1 MIFNY
6 PHTSMQDMNLDWLI
20 KIAKE
25 SKDILDSVHSDIEKF
40 FTAWI
45 NANYAKLMLNAF
57 YNEEQKEIIFTTA
70 MKSLDVHSYD
80 STSHTMTITQGG
92 E

>member
-6 PHTSMQDMNLDWLI
+6 PYTSMQEMNLDWLI

-25 SKDILDSVHSDIEKF
+25 SKDILDSVHSDIDKL

-45 NANYAKLMLNAF
+45 NANYTKLMLNAF
-57 YNEEQKEIIFTTA
+57 YKEEQKEIIFTTA
-70 MKSLDVHSYD
+70 MKSLDVHTYD
-80 STSHTMTITQGG
+80 SKNQTMSINQLI
-92 E
+92 

>member
-6 PHTSMQDMNLDWLI
+6 PHTSMQDMNLDWVI

-25 SKDILDSVHSDIEKF
+25 SKDILDSVHSDIEKH

-45 NANYAKLMLNAF
+45 NANYTKLMLNAF

-70 MKSLDVHSYD
+70 MKSLDIHSYD
-80 STSHTMTITQGG
+80 SNKQTMHINQLI
-92 E
+92 

>member
-1 MIFNY
+1 MIYNY

-20 KIAKE
+20 KTAKE
-25 SKDILDSVHSDIEKF
+25 SKDILDSVHSETEKL
-40 FTAWI
+40 FTTWI

-57 YNEEQKEIIFTTA
+57 YNAEQKEVIFTTA

-80 STSHTMTITQGG
+80 SNKQTMHITQLI
-92 E
+92 

>member
-6 PHTSMQDMNLDWLI
+6 PYASMQEMNLDWLI

-25 SKDILDSVHSDIEKF
+25 SKDILDSAHSDIDKL

-45 NANYAKLMLNAF
+45 NANYTKLMLNAF
-57 YNEEQKEIIFTTA
+57 YNVEQEEIIFSTA
-70 MKSLDVHSYD
+70 MKNLDIHTYD
-80 STSHTMTITQGG
+80 SKKQTMSINQLI
-92 E
+92 

>member
-6 PHTSMQDMNLDWLI
+6 PYASLQEMNLDWLI

-25 SKDILDSVHSDIEKF
+25 SKDILDNVHSEIEKL

-45 NANYAKLMLNAF
+45 NANYTKLMLNAF

-70 MKSLDVHSYD
+70 MKSLDVHTYD
-80 STSHTMTITQGG
+80 SKNQTMSINQLI
-92 E
+92 

>member
-1 MIFNY
+1 MIYNY

-20 KIAKE
+20 KTAKE
-25 SKDILDSVHSDIEKF
+25 SKDILDSVHSEIEKL

-57 YNEEQKEIIFTTA
+57 YNAEQKEVIFTTA

-80 STSHTMTITQGG
+80 SNNQTMHINQLI
-92 E
+92 

>member
-6 PHTSMQDMNLDWLI
+6 PYSSLQEMNLDWLI
-20 KIAKE
+20 KTAKE
-25 SKDILDSVHSDIEKF
+25 SKDILDSVHSDIDKL

-70 MKSLDVHSYD
+70 MKSLDVHTYD
-80 STSHTMTITQGG
+80 SKNQTMSINQLI
-92 E
+92 

>member
-6 PHTSMQDMNLDWLI
+6 PHTSMQEMNLDWLI

-25 SKDILDSVHSDIEKF
+25 SKDILDSVHSEIKEL
-40 FTAWI
+40 FTEWI

-70 MKSLDVHSYD
+70 TAAKTTALKKALVTCNSA
-80 STSHTMTITQGG
+80 TQGG

>member
-6 PHTSMQDMNLDWLI
+6 PHTSMQEMNLDWLI

-25 SKDILDSVHSDIEKF
+25 SKDILDSVHSEIKEF
-40 FTAWI
+40 FTEWI
-45 NANYAKLMLNAF
+45 NANYAQLMLNAF

-80 STSHTMTITQGG
+80 REKETMNINQLI
-92 E
+92 

>member
-6 PHTSMQDMNLDWLI
+6 PHSSLQEMNLDWVI

-25 SKDILDSVHSDIEKF
+25 SKDILDSVHSDIEKY

-57 YNEEQKEIIFTTA
+57 YNAEQKEIIFTTA
-70 MKSLDVHSYD
+70 MKSLDIHSYD
-80 STSHTMTITQGG
+80 SNKQTMHINQLI
-92 E
+92 

>member
-1 MIFNY
+1 MIYNY

-25 SKDILDSVHSDIEKF
+25 SKDILDSVHSDIEKY

-45 NANYAKLMLNAF
+45 NANYTKLMLNAF
-57 YNEEQKEIIFTTA
+57 YNAEQKEVIFTTA
-70 MKSLDVHSYD
+70 MKSLDIHSYD
-80 STSHTMTITQGG
+80 SNKQTMHINQLI
-92 E
+92 

>member
-1 MIFNY
+1 MQFNY
-6 PHTSMQDMNLDWLI
+6 PYSSMQEMNLDWLI

-25 SKDILDSVHSDIEKF
+25 SKGILDSVHSEIKEL
-40 FTAWI
+40 FTEWI

-57 YNEEQKEIIFTTA
+57 YVEDKKEIIFTTA

-80 STSHTMTITQGG
+80 SKTETMNINQLI
-92 E
+92 

>member
-1 MIFNY
+1 MIYNY
-6 PHTSMQDMNLDWLI
+6 PHTSMQEMNLDWLI

-25 SKDILDSVHSDIEKF
+25 SKDILDSVQSDIDKL

-57 YNEEQKEIIFTTA
+57 YIDDQKEIIFTTA
-70 MKSLDVHSYD
+70 MKNLDVHSYD
-80 STSHTMTITQGG
+80 NKAETMNINQLI
-92 E
+92 

>member
-6 PHTSMQDMNLDWLI
+6 PYTSMQEMNLDWLI
-20 KIAKE
+20 KTAKE
-25 SKDILDSVHSDIEKF
+25 SKELLDGVQSEIKEWF
-40 FTAWI
+40 
-45 NANYAKLMLNAF
+45 NANYSKLMLNAF

-80 STSHTMTITQGG
+80 SKTETMNINQLI
-92 E
+92 

>member
-6 PHTSMQDMNLDWLI
+6 PYASLQEMNLDWLI

-25 SKDILDSVHSDIEKF
+25 SKDILDSVHSDMDKL

-45 NANYAKLMLNAF
+45 NANYTKLMLNAF

-70 MKSLDVHSYD
+70 MKSLDVHTYD
-80 STSHTMTITQGG
+80 SKNQTMSINQLI
-92 E
+92 

>member
-1 MIFNY
+1 MIYNY

-20 KIAKE
+20 KTAKE
-25 SKDILDSVHSDIEKF
+25 SKDILDSVQSEIEKL

-57 YNEEQKEIIFTTA
+57 YNAEQKEVIFTTA
-70 MKSLDVHSYD
+70 MKSLDIHSYD
-80 STSHTMTITQGG
+80 SNKQTMHINQLI
-92 E
+92 

>member
-6 PHTSMQDMNLDWLI
+6 PYASLQEMNLDWLI

-25 SKDILDSVHSDIEKF
+25 SKDILDSVYSDIDKL

-45 NANYAKLMLNAF
+45 NANYTKLMLNAF

-70 MKSLDVHSYD
+70 MKSLDVHTYD
-80 STSHTMTITQGG
+80 SKNQTMSINQLI
-92 E
+92 

>member
-25 SKDILDSVHSDIEKF
+25 SKDILDSVHSDTERF
-40 FTAWI
+40 FTSWI

-70 MKSLDVHSYD
+70 LKNLDVHTYD
-80 STSHTMTITQGG
+80 SKNQTMNINQLI
-92 E
+92 

>member
-6 PHTSMQDMNLDWLI
+6 PHSSMQEMNLDWVI

-25 SKDILDSVHSDIEKF
+25 SKDILDSVHSDIEKQ

-45 NANYAKLMLNAF
+45 NANYTKLMLNAF
-57 YNEEQKEIIFTTA
+57 YNENRKEIIFTTA

-80 STSHTMTITQGG
+80 SNKQTMHINQLI
-92 E
+92 

>member
-6 PHTSMQDMNLDWLI
+6 PYTSMQEMNLDWLI
-20 KIAKE
+20 KTAKE
-25 SKDILDSVHSDIEKF
+25 SKDILDSVHSDIENQ

-57 YNEEQKEIIFTTA
+57 YNEEQKEIIFSTA
-70 MKSLDVHSYD
+70 MKGLDVHSYD
-80 STSHTMTITQGG
+80 SKTETMNINQLI
-92 E
+92 

>member
-1 MIFNY
+1 MIYNY
-6 PHTSMQDMNLDWLI
+6 PYASMQEMNLDWLI

-45 NANYAKLMLNAF
+45 NDNYTKLMLNAF
-57 YNEEQKEIIFTTA
+57 YNAEQKEIIFTTA
-70 MKSLDVHSYD
+70 MKSLDVHTYD
-80 STSHTMTITQGG
+80 SKNQTMNINQLI
-92 E
+92 

>member
-1 MIFNY
+1 MIHNY
-6 PHTSMQDMNLDWLI
+6 PYTSMQEMNLDWLI

-25 SKDILDSVHSDIEKF
+25 SKDILDNVHSDIERF

-80 STSHTMTITQGG
+80 SKNQTMNINQLI
-92 E
+92 

>member
-6 PHTSMQDMNLDWLI
+6 PYASLQEMNLDWLI

-25 SKDILDSVHSDIEKF
+25 SKDILDSVHSDIDKL

-45 NANYAKLMLNAF
+45 NANYTKLMLNAF

-70 MKSLDVHSYD
+70 MKSLDVHTYD
-80 STSHTMTITQGG
+80 SKNQTMSINQLI
-92 E
+92 

>member
-1 MIFNY
+1 MIHNY
-6 PHTSMQDMNLDWLI
+6 PYTSMQEMNLDWVI

-25 SKDILDSVHSDIEKF
+25 SKDILDNVHSDIERF
-40 FTAWI
+40 FAAWI

-70 MKSLDVHSYD
+70 MKTLDVHTYD
-80 STSHTMTITQGG
+80 SKNQTMNINQLI
-92 E
+92 

>member
-6 PHTSMQDMNLDWLI
+6 PHTSMQEMNLDWLI

-25 SKDILDSVHSDIEKF
+25 SKDILDSVHSKIEKL
-40 FTAWI
+40 FTDWI

-57 YNEEQKEIIFTTA
+57 YIEEQKEIIFTTA

-80 STSHTMTITQGG
+80 NKTETMNINQLI
-92 E
+92 

>member
-6 PHTSMQDMNLDWLI
+6 PHSSMQEMNLDWLI

-25 SKDILDSVHSDIEKF
+25 SKDILDSVHSDIEKH

-57 YNEEQKEIIFTTA
+57 YNAGQKEIIFSTA
-70 MKSLDVHSYD
+70 MKTLDTHSYD
-80 STSHTMTITQGG
+80 SKTETMSINQLI
-92 E
+92 

>member
-6 PHTSMQDMNLDWLI
+6 PHTSMQELNLDWLI

-25 SKDILDSVHSDIEKF
+25 SKDILDSVHSSIEKL
-40 FTAWI
+40 FTSWI

-57 YNEEQKEIIFTTA
+57 YIEDQKEIIFTTA

-80 STSHTMTITQGG
+80 SKTESLNINQLI
-92 E
+92 

>member
-6 PHTSMQDMNLDWLI
+6 PYTSMQEMNLDWLI

-25 SKDILDSVHSDIEKF
+25 SKDILDSVNSDIDKLF
-40 FTAWI
+40 IAWI

-70 MKSLDVHSYD
+70 MKSLDTHTYD
-80 STSHTMTITQGG
+80 NKKQTMTINQLI
-92 E
+92 

>member
-6 PHTSMQDMNLDWLI
+6 PYTSLQEMNLDWLI

-25 SKDILDSVHSDIEKF
+25 SKDILDSVKSDIDKL

-45 NANYAKLMLNAF
+45 NANYAKLMINTY

-70 MKSLDVHSYD
+70 MKSLDIHSYD
-80 STSHTMTITQGG
+80 SKKSDYDY
-92 E
+92 

>member
-1 MIFNY
+1 MIYNY
-6 PHTSMQDMNLDWLI
+6 PHTSTQEMNLDWLI

-25 SKDILDSVHSDIEKF
+25 SKDILDSVYSDIDKL

-45 NANYAKLMLNAF
+45 NANYTKLMLNAF
-57 YNEEQKEIIFTTA
+57 YNAEQKEIIFSTA

-80 STSHTMTITQGG
+80 SETETMNINQLI
-92 E
+92 